1 MLKFASALTL
11 GSLLL
16 TACGSATVPLTNG
29 AANPALR
36 PNTQLRAK
44 WISKKTSAYVPG
56 ELVVQMKSGF
66 QTQQLQA
73 FSASSGMRLS
83 KRLNIDGSELHL
95 VKVQNPQQTQQAM
108 QSLQRN
114 PSIQSVS
121 LNPRYTVLQSYPPL
135 SRQNTG
141 VAPANTDISAPR
153 RLNDA
158 LYPLQWALPKVGIP
172 TAWNYARGSADLLV
186 AVVDSGIDYNHPDLA
201 GQIVNGIDFMPEM
214 PSGPNGEGSPDTT
227 DMDPNDELGH
237 GTHVAG
243 IIAAHAENQMGVAGI
258 APNVK
263 ILNVKVLNAD
273 GWGSSFAIAQG
284 ITFAA
289 DKGARIIN
297 LSLGGPDISKP
308 IELAVKYAQKKGA
321 LVIAAAGNS
330 FTHTGYPAAFPGVFA
345 VGATDDNDRLADF
358 SNHDARINVM
368 APGVDI
374 LSTTPM
380 NLTNS
385 MQAGGVDSQY
395 SAMSGTSMACPIV
408 TGQAA
413 LILSARPDMT
423 AFQVKQLIE
432 QTAKP
437 VGDARIFGHGRI
449 QIAESLKQ
457 LMATP
462 PANPVPADPAA
473 PPVAAQSIAR
483 R

>member
-1 MLKFASALTL
+1 
-11 GSLLL
+11 
-16 TACGSATVPLTNG
+16 
-29 AANPALR
+29 
-36 PNTQLRAK
+36 
-44 WISKKTSAYVPG
+44 
-56 ELVVQMKSGF
+56 
-66 QTQQLQA
+66 
-73 FSASSGMRLS
+73 
-83 KRLNIDGSELHL
+83 
-95 VKVQNPQQTQQAM
+95 
-108 QSLQRN
+108 LQRN

-121 LNPRYTVLQSYPPL
+121 LNPRYTVLQAYPPL
-135 SRQNTG
+135 ARQNTG
-141 VAPANTDISAPR
+141 AAPNADMAAPR

-158 LYPLQWALPKVGIP
+158 FYPLQWALPKVGIP
-172 TAWNYARGSADLLV
+172 QAWNYARGSADLLV

-374 LSTTPM
+374 MSTTPM

-457 LMATP
+457 LAAAP
-462 PANPVPADPAA
+462 PANPAPADPAA
-473 PPVAAQSIAR
+473 PPVAAQSFPR